1 MKSSWGWMLAVL
13 AMGTWNASPAWAG
26 PLASRGGSYGS
37 FGSSGGSSGA
47 SSGIRFGSF
56 GSLGSRGS
64 SGGSYGSF
72 GSSGGSSGGYGS
84 YGSGGSLG
92 SSGGYGSYGS
102 GGSYGSSGSSGGYG
116 SFGSDGGGS
125 YGGFYPATRAIPYS
139 RPLSSTIVPAPS
151 EAFAS
156 TAAPA
161 QLIVKLPADAQVEL
175 MGRKTKATGEVRT
188 YNTVELQPGIVFGCP
203 IHISVERDGQ
213 VVTADAKQ
221 LLRAGDRVELE
232 VRFDNDT
239 NRLVVQQAA
248 GQTVLNL
255 VPLPKRENSKLAG
268 K

>member
-13 AMGTWNASPAWAG
+13 AMGTWSASPAAAG

-47 SSGIRFGSF
+47 SSGVRFGSL

-64 SGGSYGSF
+64 SGGSYGS
-72 GSSGGSSGGYGS
+72 SGSSGGYGS
-84 YGSGGSLG
+84 YGSGGSSG
-92 SSGGYGSYGS
+92 SSGGFGSYGS

-116 SFGSDGGGS
+116 SYGSEGGGG
-125 YGGFYPATRAIPYS
+125 YGGFYPSTRAIPYS

-151 EAFAS
+151 EAFAT

-161 QLIVKLPADAQVEL
+161 QLIVKLPADARVEL
-175 MGRKTKATGEVRT
+175 MGRPMRATGEVRT
-188 YNTVELQPGIVFGCP
+188 YNTVELQPGAVFGCP
-203 IHISVERDGQ
+203 IHIEVERDGK
-213 VVTADAKQ
+213 VVTVDAKQ

-232 VRFDNDT
+232 VRFDEEVS
-239 NRLVVQQAA
+239 RLVVQQAA
-248 GQTVLNL
+248 GQDVLNL